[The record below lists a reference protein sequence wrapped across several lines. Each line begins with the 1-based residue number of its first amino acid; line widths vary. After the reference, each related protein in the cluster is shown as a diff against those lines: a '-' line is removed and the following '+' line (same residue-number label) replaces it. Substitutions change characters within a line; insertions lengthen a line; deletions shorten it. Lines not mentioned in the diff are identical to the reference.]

1 MVRHG
6 NHSPYR
12 IYKNQKN
19 QIGSS
24 HRSIAL
30 RHAATREGIVLRV
43 FYFFTTN
50 IYGLRYYPQIPT
62 QHYRFFPFPNNSD
75 SAKNRLSETKAN

>member
-1 MVRHG
+1 MGRHG

-24 HRSIAL
+24 PPQYRSAL
-30 RHAATREGIVLRV
+30 SAATREGIVLRV

-75 SAKNRLSETKAN
+75 NAKTD